1 MLNLIL
7 FLPVIGMALLVPV
20 RSHALV
26 RQITFWFMVIQFA
39 LTVVLYLKFQ
49 AGVPGL
55 QFETRLPWIA
65 DWACTTTSVS
75 TVSTCCW
82 CC

>member
-1 MLNLIL
+1 MSDSSMLNLIL

-55 QFETRLPWIA
+55 SIRDAPAVDRQLRGVPFPVE
-65 DWACTTTSVS
+65 V
-75 TVSTCCW
+75 
-82 CC
+82 